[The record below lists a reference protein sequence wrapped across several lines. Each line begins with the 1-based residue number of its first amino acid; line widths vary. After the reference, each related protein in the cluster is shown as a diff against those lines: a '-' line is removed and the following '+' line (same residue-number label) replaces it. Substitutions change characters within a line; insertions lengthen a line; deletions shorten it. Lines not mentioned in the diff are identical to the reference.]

1 MRRHKRKIIFLA
13 IALTTG
19 LLVWAIPNLLL
30 TTIAYAITIIYIA
43 WGVYNVII
51 FFSGLHPPLNP
62 GITLKE
68 YPKISVIIPAKNEPI
83 LGRTIE
89 VCLHH
94 IDYPLN
100 KKEII
105 VVTDDPV
112 GERIAFW
119 YQQRYPRN
127 VKLLARRKLF
137 PTKPS
142 ALNDALQLATGEII
156 AIVDV
161 EDIPDRDVFLKA
173 AAALTKHGYH
183 AAQVIL
189 RISNQD
195 DSWITRIFAMEYA
208 GWFRIML
215 NGRAR
220 IGSYT
225 PLGGTGN
232 YFLRNVI
239 ALVGG
244 WDAINLAEDA
254 EIGVRLAIAGRRVA
268 VIDARHWEEAPTSF
282 NAWLRQRTRWFRGW
296 LQSLW
301 KYLEVIVNPAGLK
314 LLGLTGL
321 INVAFMLV
329 NPIILILN
337 WVAYGLTVLWILDFL
352 GIMPGV
358 MANIFPIWSIIP
370 LTLNPLYYYIA
381 FKGAELEG
389 IKGNL
394 RYLPHML
401 VYLNLMLPLAAARAF
416 YHEVF
421 KPVFWEK
428 TEHPGLGVRWAV
440 AERIR

>member
-1 MRRHKRKIIFLA
+1 MRSHKRKIIFLS
-13 IALTTG
+13 IVLLIG
-19 LLVWAIPNLLL
+19 LLAWL
-30 TTIAYAITIIYIA
+30 TPRPLIITLAYTITIIYTA
-43 WGVYNVII
+43 WGIYNVII
-51 FFSGLHPPLNP
+51 FISGLNPPLKP
-62 GITLKE
+62 GTALE
-68 YPKISVIIPAKNEPI
+68 NYPKISVIIPARNEPI

-94 IDYPLN
+94 VEYPLD

-119 YQQRYPRN
+119 YQQRYPRQ

-142 ALNDALQLATGEII
+142 ALNDALQLATGDII
-156 AIVDV
+156 AIIDV

-173 AAALTKHGYH
+173 ASALTKHGYH

-195 DSWITRIFAMEYA
+195 DSWLTRIFAMEYA

-220 IGSYT
+220 LGTYT

-232 YFLRNVI
+232 YFLRDAVTS
-239 ALVGG
+239 VGG
-244 WDAINLAEDA
+244 WDATNLAEDA
-254 EIGVRLAIAGRRVA
+254 EIGVRLAISGRRVA
-268 VIDARHWEEAPTSF
+268 VIDARHWEEAPTTF
-282 NAWLRQRTRWFRGW
+282 KAWLRQRTRWFRGW

-301 KYLEVIVNPAGLK
+301 KYMEVIVNPLGVK

-337 WVAYGLTVLWILDFL
+337 WVAYGLTILWVLDFL
-352 GIMPGV
+352 GVAGGV
-358 MANIFPIWSIIP
+358 MTNVFPIWSLIP

-381 FKGAELEG
+381 VKGAEMEG

-401 VYLNLMLPLAAARAF
+401 VYLNLMLPLAAVRAF
-416 YHEVF
+416 YQEIF

-440 AERIR
+440 AEGR